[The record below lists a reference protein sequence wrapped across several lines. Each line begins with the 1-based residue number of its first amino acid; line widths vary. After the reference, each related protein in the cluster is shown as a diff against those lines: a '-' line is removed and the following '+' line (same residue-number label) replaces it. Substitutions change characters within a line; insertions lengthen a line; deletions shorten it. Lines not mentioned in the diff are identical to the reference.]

1 MDFLVEQ
8 NAFQGKEREREKTNK
23 ARLIAK
29 CYLQQPIVY
38 FIETVAP
45 VASIET
51 IRIILVLAIQLQLQA
66 FQPNMKSNFLNEELE
81 KEVYVDQAPSNVM
94 KEKKRQGLLTS

>member
-38 FIETVAP
+38 FIETY
-45 VASIET
+45 
-51 IRIILVLAIQLQLQA
+51 IL
-66 FQPNMKSNFLNEELE
+66 
-81 KEVYVDQAPSNVM
+81 
-94 KEKKRQGLLTS
+94 